1 MSPRNSYR
9 NSRRESSVGTSQPDF
24 LTRDKSLL
32 EPITERGMD
41 SLWWTLGSANL
52 LEANQLQSVI
62 EAAYSL
68 IKIGQVKSA
77 EYLLKPFTSELAE
90 VRPTVGK

>member
-1 MSPRNSYR
+1 
-9 NSRRESSVGTSQPDF
+9 
-24 LTRDKSLL
+24 
-32 EPITERGMD
+32 MD
-41 SLWWTLGSANL
+41 YLWWTLGSANP

-77 EYLLKPFTSELAE
+77 EYLLKPFASELAE
-90 VRPTVGK
+90 VGPTAAMTWPISDQTNGRSAL

>member
-1 MSPRNSYR
+1 MY
-9 NSRRESSVGTSQPDF
+9 
-24 LTRDKSLL
+24 
-32 EPITERGMD
+32 

-52 LEANQLQSVI
+52 LEANHLQSVI

-77 EYLLKPFTSELAE
+77 EYLLKPFTSELAG
-90 VRPTVGK
+90 VRPTAAMTWSNSGQTNGRSAL